1 MDRIIIDK
9 RVNRPHTIK
18 QLRPYYTDEYKYRVL
33 SRAARICFKGKT
45 LLYTEST
52 LEKWIRRLHAP
63 FAIESYEPQ
72 TWGIM
77 YTLKLTRPSD
87 IKVEE
92 LKLAVVG

>member
-1 MDRIIIDK
+1 M
-9 RVNRPHTIK
+9 
-18 QLRPYYTDEYKYRVL
+18 TDEYKYRVL
-33 SRAARICFKGKT
+33 SRAARTCFKGKT
-45 LLYTEST
+45 LLYAEST